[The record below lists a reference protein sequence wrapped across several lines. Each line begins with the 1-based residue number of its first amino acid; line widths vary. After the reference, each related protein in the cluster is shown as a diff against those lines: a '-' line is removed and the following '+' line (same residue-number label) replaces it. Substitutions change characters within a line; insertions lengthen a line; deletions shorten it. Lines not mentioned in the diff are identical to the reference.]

1 MAIFPPWNEEYLLSF
16 SFLFQDGEGNV
27 PKLYYNNLCMGEE
40 MGCFMF
46 PSSHTERRTSR
57 NGCRKW
63 AIVAAVSVAWPA
75 HAWEF
80 KDGDWSG
87 GVRATA
93 TVGTAIRTGPID
105 PSLVPAG
112 DGARLGLRS
121 AAPGGVNSDDGNLNY
136 KKGDPVS
143 TVAKALVDF
152 EANNSEGWGV
162 FTRVKGWYD
171 YSLVK
176 GHVALGNVPNDYA
189 DGPLSD
195 RGFSQGAKFRG
206 VSLADAYFK
215 GQFSTGGI
223 PVSFKAGQQTVEWGP
238 AFTIPGGLRDI
249 NPRDFAAL
257 ARPGALPQ
265 EGWRPFPA
273 LSGKVDLSP
282 AASLEAFY
290 QLLSATSTQPGC
302 GTFAATADYAAP
314 GCDKVML
321 SSALSSADGLASG
334 RFMKRQ
340 ADQTADNAG
349 QFGVGGSYLV
359 QDIGTK
365 FSLYYTNI
373 HSRTGY
379 VQAVRA
385 GRTGTAFLPGDPDG
399 LNPTYLFQFPE
410 NIRMLSGTFAT
421 SVPALKLR
429 VAGALD
435 HKFNQPL
442 AFNAPDLLQATLS
455 GTGVLARDFAAVP
468 LGGQFAGYERFHVTQ
483 GQAAASGDVGG
494 VLGGT
499 LTLGGEVGAKYVH
512 NLPDPNFHR
521 YGRSDIFGTGPNNG
535 FCAAGAD
542 PKACTTKGFVTP
554 FSWGYRLQ
562 ASLGYQDVLPGLTLK
577 PSVAFAQDVNGT
589 SYDGAF
595 NEGRQILR
603 FALDGTFKDGYL
615 FNITYQ
621 TTLAGPYDPRGD
633 RDLLLISTGVKL

>member
-1 MAIFPPWNEEYLLSF
+1 MRFCFQRPRAGRWGDSNVYLKPAILA
-16 SFLFQDGEGNV
+16 
-27 PKLYYNNLCMGEE
+27 
-40 MGCFMF
+40 
-46 PSSHTERRTSR
+46 
-57 NGCRKW
+57 
-63 AIVAAVSVAWPA
+63 AITVALPA

-80 KDGDWSG
+80 KEGDWSG

-93 TVGTAIRTGPID
+93 TVGTAIRTSPVD
-105 PSLVPAG
+105 PSLVPSG
-112 DGARLGLRS
+112 DGARLGFKGT
-121 AAPGGVNSDDGNLNY
+121 APGGVNSDDGNLNY

-152 EANNSEGWGV
+152 QADNSEGWGV
-162 FTRVKGWYD
+162 FTRVKAWYD
-171 YSLVK
+171 YSQVR
-176 GHVALGNVPNDYA
+176 GHVALGNAANGYA

-215 GQFSTGGI
+215 GQFSAGGL

-238 AFTIPGGLRDI
+238 AFAIPGGLRDI

-257 ARPGALPQ
+257 ARPGVLPQ
-265 EGWRPFPA
+265 EGWKPFLA
-273 LSGKVDLSP
+273 LSGKIDISSS
-282 AASLEAFY
+282 ASLEAFY

-302 GTFAATADYAAP
+302 GTFAATADFAAP
-314 GCDKVML
+314 GCEMVML

-334 RFMKRQ
+334 RFMKRR

-349 QFGVGGSYLV
+349 QFGIGGSYLV

-373 HSRTGY
+373 HSRNGY
-379 VQAVRA
+379 VEAVRT
-385 GRTGTAFLPGDPDG
+385 GRTGTVFLPGDPDG
-399 LNPTYLFQFPE
+399 LNPAYLFQFPE
-410 NIRMLSGTFAT
+410 DIRMVTGTFAT

-429 VAGALD
+429 VAGELD

-468 LGGQFAGYERFHVTQ
+468 LGGQFSGYERFHVTQ
-483 GQAAASGDVGG
+483 GQLAASGDVAD
-494 VLGGT
+494 VLGGS
-499 LTLGGEVGAKYVH
+499 LTLGGEIGAKYVH

-535 FCAAGAD
+535 VCPAGAD
-542 PKACTTKGFVTP
+542 PKACTTRGFVTP

-562 ASLGYQDVLPGLTLK
+562 ASLAYQDLLPGLTLK

-595 NEGRQILR
+595 NQGRQVLR
-603 FALDGTFKDGYL
+603 LALDGTFKNSYL
-615 FNITYQ
+615 FTVTYQ
-621 TTLAGPYDPRGD
+621 TTLAGPYDPRAD
-633 RDLLLISTGVKL
+633 RDVLLVSTGVKL